1 MLQVHAHLVP
11 ISLQHIGF
19 ATAAPVRRPVQLTF
33 LPTGLYRRQRE
44 RDRFKFGVKAR
55 CVYPRC
61 RGCTQSHRVT
71 LPLAIRRR
79 LAVHSHSQCACLND
93 RQIESAPMLSPARRG
108 DKNNGT
114 LHTFSRPF
122 KVLFQTTRGKLAR
135 SDWRTVQKV
144 FQRERCGGER
154 HTDGAVGAG
163 RGRLR

>member
-44 RDRFKFGVKAR
+44 RDRFKFGVLRKRLPEVPRMHSIAQGHTTTR
-55 CVYPRC
+55 YPSQTRSA
-61 RGCTQSHRVT
+61 Q
-71 LPLAIRRR
+71 PL
-79 LAVHSHSQCACLND
+79 SMQACLND

-114 LHTFSRPF
+114 LHTFKSSLSEKAFEVTGFVSGPPRGHEGGGKWVVRMRKPPSW
-122 KVLFQTTRGKLAR
+122 TT
-135 SDWRTVQKV
+135 
-144 FQRERCGGER
+144 
-154 HTDGAVGAG
+154 
-163 RGRLR
+163 LRR